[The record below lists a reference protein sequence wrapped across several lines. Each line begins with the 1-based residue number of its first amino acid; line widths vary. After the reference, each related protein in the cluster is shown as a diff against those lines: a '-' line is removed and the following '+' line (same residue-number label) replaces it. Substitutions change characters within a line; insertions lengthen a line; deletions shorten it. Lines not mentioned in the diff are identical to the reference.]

1 MRIGFI
7 GAGKVGCS
15 LGRYFGQQHTLV
27 GYANVPTSTAQVAAQ
42 LTNSEAFDDPVDLI
56 KRCDLVFFTTPDGVI
71 AQAWNDLIDSLV
83 SRDVLENKLI
93 CHCSGSLPSSIF
105 EQAELYGAFT
115 YSLHP
120 LFAISSKTV
129 PTEELSQAFF
139 TLEGSAEHLEDM
151 RQFVKALGNTVE
163 VIDASEKTR
172 YHAAAALASN
182 HVVALYRIACNEL
195 VRCGFSASNA
205 ERALAPLF
213 LGNATHIAHD
223 GVVEALTGPAER
235 GDMGT
240 INKHLAVLDGSTRE
254 VYRFL
259 NETLLAIAREKHQ
272 GQSR

>member
-27 GYANVPTSTAQVAAQ
+27 GYANVPTSTAYEAAQ
-42 LTNSEAFDDPVDLI
+42 LTDSQAFESPLTLV
-56 KRCDLVFFTTPDGVI
+56 KQCDAIFITTPDGII
-71 AQAWNDLIDSLV
+71 AQAWHDLVASLV
-83 SRDVLENKLI
+83 SHDELTGKFI

-105 EQAELYGAFT
+105 DQAESYGAFA

-139 TLEGSAEHLEDM
+139 TLEGSAQHLEEM
-151 RQFVKALGNTVE
+151 KRFVKDLGNEVE

-182 HVVALYRIACNEL
+182 HVVALYRLACNEL

-205 ERALAPLF
+205 EKALAPLF
-213 LGNATHIAHD
+213 IGNAAHIAHD
-223 GVVEALTGPAER
+223 GVVNSLTGPAER
-235 GDMGT
+235 GDFET
-240 INKHLAVLDGSTRE
+240 INKHLACLDGSTKE
-254 VYRFL
+254 VYQLL
-259 NETLLAIAREKHQ
+259 NETLLTIAQEKHQ
-272 GQSR
+272 TR